1 MFRVL
6 VDVPESAPSS
16 VRLEG
21 AALHHLR
28 VARVKTGE
36 QVEVFDGRG
45 RAWAARVEHLGED
58 HARLTLGQPR
68 MVIVGRPVLLLQGL
82 PKGDK
87 LELVLQKA
95 TELGVAAIW
104 PVTTARSV
112 LRLTQAAA
120 ENRRARWQRIVE
132 EAARQC
138 GRADV
143 PPVAPV
149 RALSEAVQA
158 LPSGIQLLVLDEEER
173 ERRLSSATGDGSG
186 PLALVVGPEGGLD
199 REEVAEL
206 RQAGGESVTLGPL
219 VLRTETAALVALA
232 VLRHRQ
238 GLLG

>member
-1 MFRVL
+1 VFRVL

-21 AALHHLR
+21 PGFHHLR
-28 VARVKTGE
+28 VARVRPGE
-36 QVEVFDGRG
+36 SVEVFDGRG
-45 RAWAARVEHLGED
+45 RAWAAKVERLAED
-58 HARLTLGQPR
+58 HAWLALGEPR
-68 MVIVGRPVLLLQGL
+68 AVPVGRPVILLQGL

-87 LELVLQKA
+87 LELVLQKS

-104 PVTTARSV
+104 PVTTARSI
-112 LRLTQAAA
+112 LRLEPRAA
-120 ENRRARWQRIVE
+120 ENRRLRWQRIVE
-132 EAARQC
+132 EAARQS

-149 RALSEAVQA
+149 RPLFEAVQA
-158 LPSGIQLLVLDEEER
+158 LPAGIQLLVLDEEER
-173 ERRLSSATGDGSG
+173 ERNLSRAMGDGSG
-186 PLALVVGPEGGLD
+186 ALALVVGPEGGLD